1 MTFLSFKC
9 LTGTLSL
16 VTGGN
21 LENNWLQQ
29 VLLLSLEYSK
39 PVRVVQAATKKIGRK
54 KRKQSMIHSGRE
66 INFFF

>member
-16 VTGGN
+16 VTRGN

-54 KRKQSMIHSGRE
+54 KRKQSMIHGPNLE
-66 INFFF
+66 P